1 MGKILKFLRLP
12 SSERLI
18 IVKSAI
24 LLVLVRLGLF
34 IFSFKTLLNIVEWIK
49 VKSRQT
55 SHISEISSDRIAWA
69 VVVTSRYIPF
79 TKCLAQALVT
89 QILFARYGYTAHLRI
104 GVAKDGPER
113 LKAHAW
119 VESQGKIVI
128 GDLKNLSQF
137 SPLVCLKREKS

>member
-1 MGKILKFLRLP
+1 MGKILKFLYLS
-12 SSERLI
+12 SSERLV
-18 IVKSAI
+18 IVNSAI
-24 LLVLVRLGLF
+24 LLVLIRLGLF
-34 IFSFKTLLNIVEWIK
+34 LFSFKTLLKLIEWVK
-49 VKSRQT
+49 FKSRQA
-55 SHISEISSDRIAWA
+55 SRSSRIGSDRIAWA

-137 SPLVCLKREKS
+137 SPLVCLRREKS

>member
-1 MGKILKFLRLP
+1 MGKILKFLNLP
-12 SSERLI
+12 FSERLI

-24 LLVLVRLGLF
+24 LLVLIRLGLF
-34 IFSFKTLLNIVEWIK
+34 LFSFKTLLRIVEWIK
-49 VKSRQT
+49 IKSRQA
-55 SHISEISSDRIAWA
+55 SHINGIGSDRIAWA

-89 QILFARYGYTAHLRI
+89 QVLYSRYGYTAHLRI
-104 GVAKDGPER
+104 GVAKDGPEK